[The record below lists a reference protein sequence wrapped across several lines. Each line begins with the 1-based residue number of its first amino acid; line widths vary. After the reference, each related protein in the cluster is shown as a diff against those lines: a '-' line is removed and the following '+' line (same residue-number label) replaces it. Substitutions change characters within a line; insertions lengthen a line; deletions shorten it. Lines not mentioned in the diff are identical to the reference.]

1 MRLTT
6 TTDQWWT
13 TSVGYCLDV
22 ERFADGDGDGHGDL
36 AGLGAHLDHLSRLG
50 VGFVWLQPFYPSPEG
65 DDGYDI
71 SDYYAVDPAAGT
83 LGDLVEVVRACR
95 ERGMRVLVDLVVNH
109 TSAEH
114 PWFRQARTSKD
125 SPYRDWYVWRDEPDP
140 ADSGAQNVF
149 PDAEDSIW
157 SYDDVAGQHY
167 RHRFYAG
174 QPDLNTS
181 NLDVRDEILRIMG
194 FWLQLGVAGFRVDAV
209 PFFVET
215 AARTGDADD
224 AGGAD
229 GEGSADAGQGGE
241 STDHLEQSMQML
253 DVMRSFLARRSSEA
267 LMLGEVNLPYAQQEP
282 FFGGMGDRMT
292 INLDFT
298 LNQAMYLGLARG
310 TSAPVRRALEQRP
323 SLPDGKSF
331 GVFARNHDEL
341 TLDQLSDDERAE
353 VLAAFGPRE
362 DQQLFGR
369 GLRLRLPSILSGDQQ
384 RMEMVYALVFSVPGV
399 PVLYYGEE
407 VGQGED
413 LSVPGRVAV
422 RTPLRWGRDVPTG
435 VAAQEAD
442 PGSLLHA
449 MRRLVARY
457 RARPELGRG
466 TLRLLDVGDD
476 RVLAHACTWEGRT
489 TLALAN
495 LAEEEVQVRLPGDV
509 LAGDVVELFSG
520 EPVDVPAD
528 GLALTLPASGYRWY
542 GDAG

>member
-6 TTDQWWT
+6 TADQWWT

-22 ERFADGDGDGHGDL
+22 ERFADSSGDGHGDL
-36 AGLGAHLDHLSRLG
+36 VGLGQHLDHLSRLG
-50 VGFVWLQPFYPSPEG
+50 IGFVWLQPFYPSPEG

-71 SDYYAVDPAAGT
+71 TDYYAVDPQKGT
-83 LGDLVEVVRACR
+83 LGDFVEVVRACR

-109 TSAEH
+109 TSADH
-114 PWFRQARTSKD
+114 PWFVDARS
-125 SPYRDWYVWRDEPDP
+125 SRSSRYRDWYVWRDEPDP
-140 ADSGAQNVF
+140 ADEGAQNVF

-157 SYDDVAGQHY
+157 SYDETAGQFY
-167 RHRFYAG
+167 RHRFYSS

-181 NLDVRDEILRIMG
+181 NDEVRDEVLRIMG

-215 AARTGDADD
+215 AGRTGDADD
-224 AGGAD
+224 SGAPD
-229 GEGSADAGQGGE
+229 GSDGDDGGQGGE
-241 STDHLEQSMQML
+241 QAEHLAESMQML

-267 LMLGEVNLPYAQQEP
+267 LMLGEVNLPYDQQDE

-292 INLDFT
+292 INFDFT
-298 LNQAMYLGLARG
+298 LNQSMYLALARG
-310 TSAPVRRALEQRP
+310 TSTPLRRTLESRPV
-323 SLPDGKSF
+323 LPDGKSF

-369 GLRLRLPSILSGDQQ
+369 GLRLRLPTILDGDQD
-384 RMEMVYALVFSVPGV
+384 RLEMVYALVFSIPGV

-407 VGQGED
+407 VGQSED

-435 VAAQEAD
+435 VTAQEAD
-442 PGSLLHA
+442 PGSVLHA
-449 MRRLVARY
+449 VRRLVARY
-457 RARPELGRG
+457 RERPELGAG
-466 TLRLLDVGDD
+466 TLRLLDVGDE
-476 RVLAHACTWEGRT
+476 RVLAHACTWQGRT
-489 TLALAN
+489 TVAVHN
-495 LAEEEVQVRLPGDV
+495 LCGEEVEVRLPGGV
-509 LAGDVVELFSG
+509 LGRDVVEVLSG
-520 EPVDVPAD
+520 DPVDVPAD
-528 GLALTLPASGYRWY
+528 GLARTLPPYGYRWF
-542 GDAG
+542 GDVG